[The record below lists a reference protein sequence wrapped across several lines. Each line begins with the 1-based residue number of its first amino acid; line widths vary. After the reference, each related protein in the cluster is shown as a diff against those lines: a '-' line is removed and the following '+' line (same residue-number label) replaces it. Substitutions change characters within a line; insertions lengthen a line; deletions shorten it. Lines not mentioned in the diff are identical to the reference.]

1 MYSHFVADGNMAVD
15 ATQDCA
21 REAQAK
27 LLGKVPIPPA
37 PPAPLPAA
45 DDDDDSEEE
54 GISAP
59 FFRKI

>member
-1 MYSHFVADGNMAVD
+1 MYNHIGADKNMAFG
-15 ATQDCA
+15 AAQECA

-45 DDDDDSEEE
+45 DDDDDSEDE
-54 GISAP
+54 GIIAL